1 MHENSNNIEEE
12 PLIEEYN
19 HRIVNLLDEYL
30 LDHST
35 ILELGSGNG
44 ADLAKLSKNYQV
56 IGLDISKENIQKIN
70 EKYPELEMRL
80 IDVREM
86 DIDGKFDCIYSNKLL
101 SYLTKEELTK
111 VLEMKANHL
120 NDEGMILMTLN
131 YGDYREEQDQENNLI
146 NSYYTEFDISQL
158 VPESLRIDLI
168 DSYAEEEKEDSLLV
182 ILRKRSF

>member
-1 MHENSNNIEEE
+1 MHENSKNIEEE

-56 IGLDISKENIQKIN
+56 IGSDISKENIQKIN

-86 DIDGKFDCIYSNKLL
+86 DIDGKFDCIYSNKVF
-101 SYLTKEELTK
+101 SHLTKEELADA
-111 VLEMKANHL
+111 LELKAEHL

-131 YGDYREEQDQENNLI
+131 YGDYREEYDEGLL

-168 DSYAEEEKEDSLLV
+168 DSYTEEEKEDSLLV
-182 ILRKRSF
+182 ILRNRNL